1 MDESIRI
8 LRRSAKGFAIVPQAK
23 VAISKNP
30 TDPSTTPRIA
40 AKRKQDETLRFR
52 SMLPRE

>member
-8 LRRSAKGFAIVPQAK
+8 LRRSAEGFAIVPQAK

>member
-8 LRRSAKGFAIVPQAK
+8 LRRSAEGFPVVPQAK
-23 VAISKNP
+23 VMISKNP
-30 TDPSTTPRIA
+30 SDLSTTPRIA
-40 AKRKQDETLRFR
+40 AKREQDETLRFR